1 MKKLIIYNFILRII
15 GMGLSFIYIPQ
26 ILKFLGEKNYGV
38 WATILSI
45 LSWINFCD
53 VGIGNSLR
61 TTLVEYIE
69 KKENKLAKQMV
80 STAYINIGIIS
91 VGLFLFLLV
100 SLNFIN
106 SSKLLKIEYLNLNNI
121 LLISFTFVILNFI
134 LSLCKP
140 IYYALQKPYIVSFIE
155 ILTQI
160 FNIVGILIF
169 INLNID
175 KSLIYIAL
183 LYGSGTFL
191 NNLIFSMFI
200 FKKYK
205 YLVPSLKEYNR
216 DLNYKIGNLGIKFF
230 TLQIVAVILFTTDSV
245 IITRLFGPEEVTPY
259 NIANKLFGTF
269 IVMYGILLT
278 PIWSKISQEK
288 IRKNFKNI
296 KKILKKLQIF
306 YLVVILGIVIM
317 YFIYPYISFFWLKK
331 EIIYPK
337 YLLINIVIYVLLSI
351 WCNNYSYIMNG
362 MGEIDLQ
369 VKLAILQGILNIPI
383 SVYLA
388 KYFGVAGVV
397 MGTNICMAIPAVL
410 FPLKFKINEVENN
423 E

>member
-1 MKKLIIYNFILRII
+1 MKRLIIYNFILRVI
-15 GMGLSFIYIPQ
+15 GMSLSFVYIPQ

-38 WATILSI
+38 WATLLSI

-53 VGIGNSLR
+53 IGIGNSLR

-69 KKENKLAKQMV
+69 RKENKFAKQMV

-91 VGLFLFLLV
+91 VVLFLFLIV
-100 SLNFIN
+100 SLSFIN

-140 IYYALQKPYIVSFIE
+140 IYYALQKPYIVSYIE
-155 ILTQI
+155 ILAQI

-175 KSLIYIAL
+175 KNLIYIAL

-191 NNLIFSMFI
+191 INLIFSIFL

-205 YLVPSLKEYNR
+205 YLTPSLREYNK

>member
-1 MKKLIIYNFILRII
+1 MKKLIIYNFVLRII

-26 ILKFLGEKNYGV
+26 ILKFLGEKNYGI
-38 WATILSI
+38 WATLLSI

-53 VGIGNSLR
+53 IGIGNSLR

-80 STAYINIGIIS
+80 STAYINVGIIS
-91 VGLFLFLLV
+91 IVLFLFLIIF
-100 SLNFIN
+100 LNFID
-106 SSKLLKIEYLNLNNI
+106 SSKLLKVEDINLNKI
-121 LLISFTFVILNFI
+121 LLISFVFVILNFV
-134 LSLCKP
+134 LALCKP
-140 IYYALQKPYIVSFIE
+140 IYYALQKPYMVSLIE
-155 ILTQI
+155 ISVQI
-160 FNIVGILIF
+160 FNIVGILFF
-169 INLNID
+169 IRLKLDRNLV
-175 KSLIYIAL
+175 YVAL
-183 LYGSGTFL
+183 LYGGGTFL
-191 NNLIFSMFI
+191 ANIYYTLFL
-200 FKKYK
+200 FKKYG
-205 YLVPSLKEYNR
+205 YLIPSLKAYNKK
-216 DLNYKIGNLGIKFF
+216 LNYKIGNLGIKFF
-230 TLQIVAVILFTTDSV
+230 ILQIVVVILFTTDSI

-259 NIANKLFGTF
+259 NIAIKLFGTF
-269 IVMYGILLT
+269 IAMYGILLA
-278 PIWSKISQEK
+278 PIWSKVSQEK
-288 IRKNFKNI
+288 AQNNFKNI
-296 KKILKKLQIF
+296 KKILKNLQIF
-306 YLVVILGIVIM
+306 YILIVIGIIIV
-317 YFIYPYISFFWLKK
+317 YFTYPYISLLWLKQ

>member
-230 TLQIVAVILFTTDSV
+230 ILQIVAVILFTTDSI

-259 NIANKLFGTF
+259 NIASKLFGTI

-288 IRKNFKNI
+288 NRKNFKNI
-296 KKILKKLQIF
+296 KKILKNLQMF

-337 YLLINIVIYVLLSI
+337 YLLTNIVIYVLLSI
-351 WCNNYSYIMNG
+351 WCNNYSCIMNG
-362 MGEIDLQ
+362 MGEVDLQ
-369 VKLAILQGILNIPI
+369 VKIAIIQGILNIPI
-383 SVYLA
+383 SIYLA
-388 KYFGVAGVV
+388 KFFGVAGVI
-397 MGTNICMAIPAVL
+397 MGTNVCMVIPAVL
-410 FPLKFKINEVENN
+410 FPLKFKINEN
-423 E
+423 

>member
-1 MKKLIIYNFILRII
+1 MKRLIIYNFILRVI
-15 GMGLSFIYIPQ
+15 GMSLSFVYIPQ

-38 WATILSI
+38 WATLLSI

-53 VGIGNSLR
+53 IGIGNSLR

-69 KKENKLAKQMV
+69 RKENKFAKQMV

-91 VGLFLFLLV
+91 VVLFLFLIV
-100 SLNFIN
+100 SLSFIN

-134 LSLCKP
+134 LTLCKP
-140 IYYALQKPYIVSFIE
+140 IYYALQKPYIVSYIE
-155 ILTQI
+155 ILAQI

-175 KSLIYIAL
+175 KNLIYIAL

-191 NNLIFSMFI
+191 INLIFSIFL

-205 YLVPSLKEYNR
+205 YLTPSLREYNK

>member
-1 MKKLIIYNFILRII
+1 MKRLIIYNFILRII
-15 GMGLSFIYIPQ
+15 GMGLSFVYIPQ
-26 ILKFLGEKNYGV
+26 ILKFLGEKNYGI
-38 WATILSI
+38 WATVLSI

-53 VGIGNSLR
+53 IGIGNSLR

-80 STAYINIGIIS
+80 STAYINIGAIS
-91 VGLFLFLLV
+91 IVLFLFLIV

-155 ILTQI
+155 ISTQV
-160 FNIVGILIF
+160 FNIVGVLIF

-191 NNLIFSMFI
+191 NNLIFSI
-200 FKKYK
+200 LLFKKYK
-205 YLVPSLKEYNR
+205 YLAPSLKEYNR

-230 TLQIVAVILFTTDSV
+230 ILQIVVVILFTTDSV

-259 NIANKLFGTF
+259 NIASKLFGTF

-278 PIWSKISQEK
+278 PIWSKITQEK
-288 IRKNFKNI
+288 NRKNFKNI
-296 KKILKKLQIF
+296 RKILKSLQMF

-317 YFIYPYISFFWLKK
+317 YFIYPYISFLWLKK

-337 YLLINIVIYVLLSI
+337 FLLINIVIYVLLSI
-351 WCNNYSYIMNG
+351 WCNNYSCIMNG
-362 MGEIDLQ
+362 MGEVNLQ
-369 VKLAILQGILNIPI
+369 VKIAIIQGIVNIPI
-383 SVYLA
+383 SIYLA
-388 KYFGVAGVV
+388 KYFGVAGVI

-410 FPLKFKINEVENN
+410 FPLKFKINEVEK
-423 E
+423 

>member
-91 VGLFLFLLV
+91 VVLFLFLIV
-100 SLNFIN
+100 SLSFIN

-134 LSLCKP
+134 LTLCKP
-140 IYYALQKPYIVSFIE
+140 IYYALQKPYIVSYIE
-155 ILTQI
+155 ILAQI

-175 KSLIYIAL
+175 KNLIYIAL

-191 NNLIFSMFI
+191 INLIFSIFL

-205 YLVPSLKEYNR
+205 YLTPSLREYNK